1 MAPAAHDFEST
12 AACAA
17 MIASIR
23 RGLLV
28 GFVIVAAV
36 AVVVPVVGR
45 HPRVA
50 ASATPATP
58 ATPAAS
64 RPAPVGVP
72 KANLVPADALSA
84 PDVMDE
90 IR

>member
-45 HPRVA
+45 PPRFA
-50 ASATPATP
+50 ASATP

-64 RPAPVGVP
+64 RPAPVAVP
-72 KANLVPADALSA
+72 KANLLPADSLSA